1 MLTSAGRTDL
11 HEHFSLMVWG
21 LLMLARLQA
30 QESMF
35 AQSQTSVQELTSQL
49 RDRCLELR
57 ELSLKEHEQE
67 KLLNVRTQCLLIL
80 CTEYQD
86 SVP

>member
-1 MLTSAGRTDL
+1 
-11 HEHFSLMVWG
+11 
-21 LLMLARLQA
+21 
-30 QESMF
+30 MF

-57 ELSLKEHEQE
+57 ELSLKEQEQE
-67 KLLNVRTQCLLIL
+67 KLLNVRTQCLCMI

-86 SVP
+86 RDGSSWVISVP